1 MAVINRNS
9 LVLLGV
15 SVVSD
20 VVTGTMDNGIYAVS
34 RRTTAM
40 PFPKR
45 RPSHRFPQ
53 AMQEPGQRQR
63 LAGDSGA
70 ESCAP
75 RAGRP
80 GSCSRVQTRHTGPRG
95 WSLAWAGSSLHTGLR
110 RSLLAAWQSRV
121 AENRSQWCLVGSF
134 REALR
139 SSIDSPMLAAKADK
153 RDGSGL
159 AWFKPAGGAPLAS
172 TRG

>member
-45 RPSHRFPQ
+45 RASHRFPQ
-53 AMQEPGQRQR
+53 AMQEPGQRQC
-63 LAGDSGA
+63 LADDLGA
-70 ESCAP
+70 DSCATG
-75 RAGRP
+75 AGRP
-80 GSCSRVQTRHTGPRG
+80 GSYSCVLARHTSPRG
-95 WSLAWAGSSLHTGLR
+95 WSLAWAGSSACTALR
-110 RSLLAAWQSRV
+110 LGRFPAWQSRV
-121 AENRSQWCLVGSF
+121 SADRSQWRLAGSF
-134 REALR
+134 RGAFR
-139 SSIDSPMLAAKADK
+139 SMHSPILAADANK
-153 RDGSGL
+153 RDGSGP

>member
-20 VVTGTMDNGIYAVS
+20 VVTGTMDNGIYAVT
-34 RRTTAM
+34 RRTTAI

-53 AMQEPGQRQR
+53 AMQEPGQRQC
-63 LAGDSGA
+63 LADEVGVD
-70 ESCAP
+70 SCATG
-75 RAGRP
+75 AGRP
-80 GSCSRVQTRHTGPRG
+80 GSYSCVLATHAGPRG
-95 WSLAWAGSSLHTGLR
+95 WSLAGARSSLNTRLR
-110 RSLLAAWQSRV
+110 RSRLAAWQSRISGD
-121 AENRSQWCLVGSF
+121 RSQWRLAGSC
-134 REALR
+134 REAFR
-139 SSIDSPMLAAKADK
+139 SIAANANK
-153 RDGSGL
+153 REGSRL
-159 AWFKPAGGAPLAS
+159 AWLKPAGGAPLAS